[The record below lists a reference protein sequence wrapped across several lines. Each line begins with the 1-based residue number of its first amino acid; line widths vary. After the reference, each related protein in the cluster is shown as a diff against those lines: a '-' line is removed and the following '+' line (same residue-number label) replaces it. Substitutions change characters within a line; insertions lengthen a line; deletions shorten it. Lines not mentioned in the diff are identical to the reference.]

1 MQYDRKECCQ
11 EEDDGKIK
19 LRVTLNLA
27 GNSYKAKKPRQAV
40 FKRPVSDAT
49 CTKKRKTLTKHVN

>member
-1 MQYDRKECCQ
+1 MQYDRKVCCQ
-11 EEDDGKIK
+11 EEDSGKTK

-27 GNSYKAKKPRQAV
+27 GNSYKAKELRRAV
-40 FKRPVSDAT
+40 FKRPASDTA